1 MGKSSILARFTD
13 DTFETACQSTV
24 GSDLITR
31 TVHILQNQQQQQ
43 QQQQVGHL
51 RLQIWDTA
59 GQQRFRSLLP
69 SHIKDTSVA
78 VVVYDVTNRAS
89 FDSVG
94 TWIDCIRTEER
105 RGDDDTTTCT
115 IFLVGNKA
123 DIGLVERA
131 VTPDEGLQ
139 TARKF
144 PRVVFLEVSARSGYN
159 VRYLFSSL
167 SIAIVS
173 PPPPAA
179 AAAAQTTTTTAGRQ
193 RLPQP
198 VSPLTA
204 VHQSP
209 TLFRGTTTPRGSSS
223 MEQQGGGGAS
233 SLDASASSWSNFF
246 ETVHKSL
253 I

>member
-13 DTFETACQSTV
+13 DTFETACHPTV

-43 QQQQVGHL
+43 QVHL

-173 PPPPAA
+173 PPPATATAQTAA
-179 AAAAQTTTTTAGRQ
+179 AAAGRQ
-193 RLPQP
+193 LPQP

-223 MEQQGGGGAS
+223 MEQQQGAS